1 MRCKACGRSWPFGR
15 ALLSSI
21 KVTGTKECPHCG
33 AEHYSTR
40 RSYHRSGILAVSA
53 FFVFMFLIE
62 TFQMHLTSALF
73 FAVFLLVIVLFVQPL
88 LIHLSVE
95 EVLDKESHMDDPGII
110 QEKT

>member
-1 MRCKACGRSWPFGR
+1 M
-15 ALLSSI
+15 LSSI
-21 KVTGTKECPHCG
+21 KVTGRKECPHCG

-62 TFQMHLTSALF
+62 TFQMSLTSALF

-88 LIHLSVE
+88 VIHLSDE
-95 EVLDKESHMDDPGII
+95 KVLHKE
-110 QEKT
+110 